1 MNLRPVWLRQ
11 NILAALGGSASA
23 LALLAG
29 LFVLKAGVGIASEA
43 PQLPVSEALP
53 ASQAGV
59 EQLLG
64 EAAERCVFARPD
76 HRLCSWQ
83 VEGRLVRP
91 ITRGG
96 VGDGDRVRIV
106 CELPLRE
113 GAAGVCHA
121 HAEGESRLP
130 SVSSANSPGDPF
142 ASLATIGALSHA
154 LGDIPESCS
163 THGGAQLCS
172 WPLPP
177 GTAASDAVASDAEDV
192 QLRCLLPLDGSPR
205 ADDSCEVVAPD

>member
-1 MNLRPVWLRQ
+1 MIRRPVSLRKTT
-11 NILAALGGSASA
+11 LAALGGSASA

-29 LFVLKAGVGIASEA
+29 LFVLKTGVGIASEA
-43 PQLPVSEALP
+43 PLRSGSATLP

-64 EAAERCVFARPD
+64 APAERCVFARPD
-76 HRLCSWQ
+76 FRLCSWQ

-96 VGDGDRVRIV
+96 VGDGESVRVV
-106 CELPLRE
+106 CELPLRD

-130 SVSSANSPGDPF
+130 SVSAASSPGDPF

-177 GTAASDAVASDAEDV
+177 GAAASDALPSDAEDV
-192 QLRCLLPLDGSPR
+192 RLRCLLPLDGSPR
-205 ADDSCEVVAPD
+205 ADDACEVVAPD